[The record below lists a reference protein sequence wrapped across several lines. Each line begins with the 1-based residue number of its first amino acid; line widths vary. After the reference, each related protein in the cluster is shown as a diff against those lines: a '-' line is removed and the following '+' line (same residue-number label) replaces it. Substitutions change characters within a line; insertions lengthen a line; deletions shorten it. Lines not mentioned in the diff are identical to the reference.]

1 VTNGIVKERLAQE
14 DIQASGFLLDGFP
27 RTIEQAEALDT
38 MLADLGIKLD
48 AVVNIDVDPAI
59 LVERLSGRFICRTC
73 GATYHKVFNPTKVA
87 GTCDKCGGHDFYQRE
102 DDKPETV
109 KNRLDINIKQGA
121 PILEHYGKLGLVKD
135 VDGQQDIAKVSEAIK
150 AILG

>member
-1 VTNGIVKERLAQE
+1 M
-14 DIQASGFLLDGFP
+14 LDGFP

-73 GATYHKVFNPTKVA
+73 GATYHKVFNQQKLRALVTNVEVMISINAKMTNLKPLKIGWISTLNKVHQYLNTMA
-87 GTCDKCGGHDFYQRE
+87 
-102 DDKPETV
+102 
-109 KNRLDINIKQGA
+109 N
-121 PILEHYGKLGLVKD
+121 LV
-135 VDGQQDIAKVSEAIK
+135 
-150 AILG
+150 